1 MPLRRLDDRIR
12 ELSDQVVG
20 ASRDELDVI
29 LPTLLAAIHEKME
42 RLRSLAINRF
52 LGGPSLGAASIPALA
67 RSAFL
72 RCIECLLFHR
82 LASAFVIFP
91 TNNHEFSD

>member
-29 LPTLLAAIHEKME
+29 LPKLLAAIHEKME

-52 LGGPSLGAASIPALA
+52 LGGIHPSE
-67 RSAFL
+67 RRAF
-72 RCIECLLFHR
+72 
-82 LASAFVIFP
+82 P
-91 TNNHEFSD
+91 P